1 MNHKSTFNIT
11 CHMYMYMYMY
21 MYMSYVLAR
30 HMAHAATLV
39 SGVELLGTDSR
50 RRSQGRSTAISHFAY
65 RLRPGVGPH
74 PRPSACPAVWLT
86 PLVMTPWFSRLDF
99 WVARVL
105 N

>member
-1 MNHKSTFNIT
+1 
-11 CHMYMYMYMY
+11 MYMYMY

-50 RRSQGRSTAISHFAY
+50 VS
-65 RLRPGVGPH
+65 
-74 PRPSACPAVWLT
+74 VWLT